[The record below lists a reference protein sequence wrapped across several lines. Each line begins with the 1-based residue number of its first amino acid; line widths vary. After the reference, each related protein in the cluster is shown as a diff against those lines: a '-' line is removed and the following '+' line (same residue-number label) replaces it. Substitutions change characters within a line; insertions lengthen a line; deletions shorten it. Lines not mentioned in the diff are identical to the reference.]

1 MASKNNAAKAAKKQ
15 AAATAKADK
24 KAAATAKVAA
34 DKATQTATYGTG
46 SSLTGMDTASQV
58 GLQQKLNREQQTFTD
73 DQNARN
79 QTNAYGDT
87 TTTERNPATGRLET
101 KVTMNAA
108 DKAFQDTANAGRNQA
123 QADFN
128 AQGQY
133 KGQDPNANFSWNK
146 QAPQYDTQGWKG
158 VANETR
164 ALWDSQNNP
173 GMQDA
178 QDAQRNQ
185 QARSGNKGSK
195 AGYSSALALNDSQ
208 GRMRNEA
215 TMQADLQGRDS
226 YNQQFGQQLAGQ
238 QQDYTQKQGVWDSN
252 AANWKQNEDANRY
265 NYDAVGN
272 RLTNMTNVAQ
282 QGNRRPEF
290 EEYAASTGY
299 APSNVTNANIAYRE
313 GVANKANAK
322 ALRKQQ
328 DKASR
333 NSKIALGAENAGAI
347 WDTGKDIY
355 NTGKKA
361 YNEW

>member
-123 QADFN
+123 QTDFN

-133 KGQDPNANFSWNK
+133 KGQDPTPISAGISKPFSTTHKDGRVWPMRLELCGTARTSSRWQMPK
-146 QAPQYDTQGWKG
+146 LPKPMHKLAAATKAPR
-158 VANETR
+158 R
-164 ALWDSQNNP
+164 AT
-173 GMQDA
+173 
-178 QDAQRNQ
+178 
-185 QARSGNKGSK
+185 
-195 AGYSSALALNDSQ
+195 LA
-208 GRMRNEA
+208 
-215 TMQADLQGRDS
+215 
-226 YNQQFGQQLAGQ
+226 
-238 QQDYTQKQGVWDSN
+238 
-252 AANWKQNEDANRY
+252 
-265 NYDAVGN
+265 
-272 RLTNMTNVAQ
+272 
-282 QGNRRPEF
+282 P
-290 EEYAASTGY
+290 
-299 APSNVTNANIAYRE
+299 
-313 GVANKANAK
+313 
-322 ALRKQQ
+322 
-328 DKASR
+328 
-333 NSKIALGAENAGAI
+333 
-347 WDTGKDIY
+347 
-355 NTGKKA
+355 
-361 YNEW
+361 